1 MEILNTSTI
10 SFPYIINPYGS
21 NGVKKM
27 RRSLGRVRSS
37 LDGTTAGGMDV
48 VCVGDSRT
56 WGVKI
61 PAGNDSALISS
72 WVHLLKVRAQRELN
86 RPGVTGGFGTMLWNV
101 SPISGGLVATDT
113 AKGMNV
119 TASATAT
126 SVGIAG
132 SSAGLGLRHLETATA
147 GLGHILNSNDDA
159 TGYTAEFKL
168 GMTNFQIIGET
179 GFGSA
184 GVITP
189 LLQEDGGANSTTL
202 ATWDQSVGGV
212 SYGAR
217 SSMYNFSSYAG
228 GGATFGATDYRIR
241 IDCTSG
247 TIRFQGIIGYNG
259 DTAEGIRFHN
269 IGASG
274 SRLNNLT
281 GNTNAMLA
289 IDKFGA
295 NTGTGACYAGLV
307 MLNVGGYNDLQFPRT
322 AAQFKADMITLVTR
336 WLAWSSAPGIVLI
349 LDPRPPMD
357 GNPFTSAT
365 HLPLYLGYKQA
376 FREVCASYDVTGV
389 DLDDFCDQ
397 SATTAVACGLVNTTD
412 DLHHTV
418 AGHTLQSEILYQVLF
433 GS

>member
-1 MEILNTSTI
+1 MEILNVSTI
-10 SFPYIINPYGS
+10 SFPYIVNPYGS
-21 NGVKKM
+21 NGVKKV

-61 PAGNDSALISS
+61 PAGNDTALISS

-86 RPGVTGGFGTMLWNV
+86 RPGVTGGFGTMLWMA
-101 SPISGGLVATDT
+101 SPITGGLVATDT

-119 TASATAT
+119 TASGSAT

-132 SSAGLGLRHLETATA
+132 SSPGLGLRHLETNTA
-147 GLGHILNSNDDA
+147 GLGHVLNSNDDA

-189 LLQEDGGANSTTL
+189 ILQEDGGANPTSL

-259 DTAEGIRFHN
+259 DTTEGIRFHN

-281 GNTNAMLA
+281 GNVNAMLA

-295 NTGTGACYAGLV
+295 NTGTGAHYAGLV

-357 GNPFTSAT
+357 GAPFVSGTV
-365 HLPLYLGYKQA
+365 LPLYLAYKQA

-397 SATTAVACGLVNTTD
+397 SAATAVACGLVNTTD
-412 DLHHTV
+412 DLHHTA